1 MPAMAHGGKLNVK
14 IDCVAACERLTPA
27 PASFTATRETL
38 ALVSRLR
45 REPGLLHLPWSREV
59 PLLHLP
65 SEATRLLPSKAALLR
80 LLRRREV
87 MLLVL
92 PGEVGTQR
100 LRRKIPRRGGR
111 YRRRERPTRFR
122 VAAREVAPVVLK
134 PPLLENP
141 RRLLLVYP
149 VHRRRP
155 HPAIHN
161 HLMAAPVEAVI

>member
-14 IDCVAACERLTPA
+14 IDCVAACARLTPA

-45 REPGLLHLPWSREV
+45 RESGLLHLPWSHEV

-65 SEATRLLPSKAALLR
+65 SEATRLLPRKAALLR

-87 MLLVL
+87 TLLVL
-92 PGEVGTQR
+92 PGEVATR
-100 LRRKIPRRGGR
+100 LVRRKIPLHRGR
-111 YRRRERPTRFR
+111 YRRREVPTHSP

-149 VHRRRP
+149 VH
-155 HPAIHN
+155 
-161 HLMAAPVEAVI
+161 